1 MSTDRQDLDAQI
13 SVVTWP
19 GCCRAAVD
27 SDGHTHDHAEWFAEV
42 QRLRARLAEV
52 EAERDEARAEL
63 ADVRGELTAV
73 TRNWHDVQDALER
86 AMPVVEA
93 ATEVRRVLGR
103 ASEPGLHAWEA
114 ASQTLV
120 AVVDTYTATQEETDG
135 R

>member
-1 MSTDRQDLDAQI
+1 MADREDLIDR
-13 SVVTWP
+13 VVEL
-19 GCCRAAVD
+19 RD
-27 SDGHTHDHAEWFAEV
+27 EV
-42 QRLRARLAEV
+42 ESLRTRLAEV

-63 ADVRGELTAV
+63 ADARSALDDNCRELNDLARECEHYRRLVLDQRAV
-73 TRNWHDVQDALER
+73 LER